1 MMANNAVLDT
11 TVLNSKKAEGSTKN
25 SVWGIVS
32 TIILLLGAASMVL
45 PFIWLILA
53 SLKTNAEFYNSF
65 NWMPAKLQWSNYK
78 ELIFPK
84 QGPTFLLYVFNTVK
98 ITVLSVVGMV
108 ISCSLVAFAIARIDF
123 PGKNFIFGF
132 AVISMFLPAQ
142 VTMIPQFIIFK
153 DLGWIGTHLPLIV
166 PSFFGGA
173 FGIVLMRQYYRSI
186 SKEFDE
192 AAKMDGAGW
201 FAIYAKIHLPIV
213 ASPMITLAVLTFQE
227 KWAELLYPMI
237 FIGKNK
243 DLWTMVLR
251 IKDIST
257 GQYNARPELEMAG
270 DVLLVIPVIL
280 LFIFAQKYFTKSL
293 TSSGVKG

>member
-1 MMANNAVLDT
+1 MENNTVLDSALFSGKT
-11 TVLNSKKAEGSTKN
+11 IVGSAKH
-25 SVWGIVS
+25 SVGGMIS

-65 NWMPAKLQWSNYK
+65 HWIPSKLQWSNYK
-78 ELIFPK
+78 ELLFPK
-84 QGPTFLLYVFNTVK
+84 QGPSFMLYVFNTVK
-98 ITVLSVVGMV
+98 ITVLSVFGMV
-108 ISCSLVAFAIARIDF
+108 ASCSLVAFAIARIQF

-132 AVISMFLPAQ
+132 AVISMFLPVQ
-142 VTMIPQFIIFK
+142 ITMIPQFIIFK
-153 DLGWIGTHLPLIV
+153 EFGWIGTHLPLIV

-201 FAIYAKIHLPIV
+201 LAIYAKIHLPIV

-243 DLWTMVLR
+243 DLWTMVLK

-270 DVLLVIPVIL
+270 DVLLIIPVII
-280 LFIFAQKYFTKSL
+280 LFIVAQKFFTKSI